1 MVAETAVGR
10 KVAVVVWRKGKAVEL
25 TVTLGELKDEAVAAS
40 IEESPSETES
50 GNIEALGMKL
60 ATITPELRQRFEL
73 DEKTDGVVITDVLPG
88 GNAAEKNL
96 KPGDVIVEIDLEEVR
111 SPADVTEKVEKAKGE
126 GYRVVTLLVFRQG
139 KSDFEWVAVR
149 LDNS

>member
-1 MVAETAVGR
+1 M
-10 KVAVVVWRKGKAVEL
+10 
-25 TVTLGELKDEAVAAS
+25 
-40 IEESPSETES
+40 
-50 GNIEALGMKL
+50 
-60 ATITPELRQRFEL
+60 
-73 DEKTDGVVITDVLPG
+73 ITDVLPG

-111 SPADVTEKVEKAKGE
+111 SPDDVAKLVEKAKDE
-126 GYRVVTLLVFRQG
+126 DYRVVTLLVFRQG